1 MTATTAAT
9 LFALKRVPAK
19 VDTMSPVY
27 NTESAAGPP
36 AGLAFKAYEIEEIV
50 DIYFFRRAGLV
61 VARAARAVHM
71 TPNQVTVAAGVI
83 GAAGGALLYD
93 PAYAF
98 TGFLG
103 LVAYGIF
110 DSADGQ
116 LARLT
121 GRTSELGRVLDGV
134 AGYATHIA
142 IYVAIVAGVLHRGG
156 GRGILV
162 LGIAAAL
169 CTIAQ
174 AQMYDYHRTL
184 YARVVVNGKRPQ
196 EVDPVRI
203 GGALGRLWSVYLA
216 MQRALVG
223 PHVDVERVLVARS
236 VNGAVLERD
245 RASYRSTFY
254 SIVRGWNLLGDNG
267 RRFAIGVLALIGRTE
282 WFCLVVLVPFNL
294 VLLVQAIRTRAA
306 DGQFLAELGSASARA
321 S

>member
-1 MTATTAAT
+1 
-9 LFALKRVPAK
+9 
-19 VDTMSPVY
+19 MSPVY
-27 NTESAAGPP
+27 NTESAREAP

-50 DIYFFRRAGLV
+50 DISFFRRLGLLV
-61 VARAARAVHM
+61 AHAARAAKLS
-71 TPNQVTVAAGVI
+71 PNQVTVAAGVI

-103 LVAYGIF
+103 LVAYGIV

-142 IYVAIVAGVLHRGG
+142 IFIAIVAGALHRGG
-156 GRGILV
+156 SGWTLV
-162 LGIAAAL
+162 LAVPAAI
-169 CTIAQ
+169 CTVAQ
-174 AQMYDYHRTL
+174 AQMYDYHRML
-184 YARVVVNGKRPQ
+184 YARVVVQGKRPQ
-196 EVDPVRI
+196 EVDPVSI
-203 GGALGRLWSVYLA
+203 GGALGRLWAVYLA

-223 PHVDVERVLVARS
+223 LHMDVERVLAARS

-245 RASYRSTFY
+245 RATYRSTFY
-254 SIVRGWNLLGDNG
+254 WIVRGWNLLGDNG
-267 RRFAIGVLALIGRTE
+267 RRFAIGVLALMGRTE
-282 WFCLVVLVPFNL
+282 WFFLVVLVPFNI
-294 VLLVQAIRTRAA
+294 VLLVQAVRTRAA
-306 DGQFLAELGSASARA
+306 DDRFLLELGSATARA